1 MTEEKQTTG
10 SIVLGWWSQN
20 IGNRE
25 AAHARALSARL
36 RRAGS
41 VEVLGE
47 RAVIELAEKLG
58 IGANN
63 PRLPRFISMV
73 RLLAELRTHDGT
85 PLARRVGG
93 SDPELSELRFQ
104 RLLRSEG
111 EEFEDLMRRAI
122 LMANR
127 GCNVAAFGGDVL
139 HWGEAVRQRWC
150 FQYFGAEAPTEK
162 SREIQE

>member
-10 SIVLGWWSQN
+10 SIVLGWWNQN

-36 RRAGS
+36 RRAGT

-47 RAVIELAEKLG
+47 RAVIELAGKLE
-58 IGANN
+58 IKAHDS
-63 PRLPRFISMV
+63 RLPRFIIMV

-85 PLARRVGG
+85 PLARRIGG
-93 SDPELSELRFQ
+93 TDPVLSELRFQ

-122 LMANR
+122 LMADR
-127 GCNVAAFGGDVL
+127 KCNVAAFAGDVL
-139 HWGEAVRQRWC
+139 HWREAVRQRWC
-150 FQYFGAEAPTEK
+150 FQYFGAEAPSEQ
-162 SREIQE
+162 SREVQE